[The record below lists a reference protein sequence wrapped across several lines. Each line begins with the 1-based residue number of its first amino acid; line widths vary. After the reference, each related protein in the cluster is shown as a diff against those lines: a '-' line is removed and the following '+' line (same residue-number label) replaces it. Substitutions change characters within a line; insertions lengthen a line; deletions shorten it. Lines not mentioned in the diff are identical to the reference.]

1 MIEDEDVKIAESPEE
16 AIWINVMK
24 EAEVLIKSSENNLI
38 IQNALLEL
46 AKQKLEEMNIKEDP
60 PAGVG

>member
-46 AKQKLEEMNIKEDP
+46 AKQKLEEIEKNKDP